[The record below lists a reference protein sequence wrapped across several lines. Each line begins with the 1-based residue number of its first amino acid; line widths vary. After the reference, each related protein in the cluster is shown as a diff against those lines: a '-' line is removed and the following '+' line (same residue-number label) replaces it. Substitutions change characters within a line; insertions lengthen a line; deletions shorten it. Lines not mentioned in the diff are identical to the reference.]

1 MREKKKE
8 DEEKEEGEEEE
19 EEEKEGD
26 GGSVVN
32 DNDDDLGDHDEKRD
46 ERPTKFSA
54 LANTVRKRISG
65 HLPEGKYWQL
75 APDSRRKR
83 RKE

>member
-1 MREKKKE
+1 MPSCPQILPPCYTNPV
-8 DEEKEEGEEEE
+8 DC
-19 EEEKEGD
+19 D
-26 GGSVVN
+26 VN
-32 DNDDDLGDHDEKRD
+32 DKDDDLGDHDDKRD